1 MVMYKETDSNL
12 KGGFLSIIVFG
23 VVLVAVYE
31 IFSVVN
37 IFPIIKDLIF
47 MGVAVCFVIWFMK
60 YRLSSYDY
68 ELKDEEIIITE
79 NLGNRVRGQAI
90 ISYAS
95 IKLFTDINHSEKIN
109 CETKIMCTSKKNRH
123 IILFDI
129 DSKDKKIIFAPSEK
143 FVELL
148 NEKIILHQGGIKN

>member
-12 KGGFLSIIVFG
+12 KGGFSGIIVFG
-23 VVLVAVYE
+23 IVLVAVYE
-31 IFSVVN
+31 IFSMVN
-37 IFPIIKDLIF
+37 IYPAIKDLLF
-47 MGVAVCFVIWFMK
+47 MGVAVCFVLWFMK

-79 NLGNRVRGQAI
+79 NLGNRVRGQAV

-95 IKLFTDINHSEKIN
+95 IRLFADINHSEKDN
-109 CETKIMCTSKKNRH
+109 CKTKIMCASKNNRH

-129 DSKDKKIIFAPSEK
+129 DGDEKKIIIAPSEK
-143 FVELL
+143 FVKLL
-148 NEKIILHQGGIKN
+148 NEKLSLH